1 MNIKQQFNELSVE
14 EQIAMLKEL
23 CQEWDCVPIP
33 TKDLA
38 LLQDIG
44 EHIIEKGFLIIKESP
59 CVSRLEIA
67 RTINRELHLNMQLS
81 FHIIKKYENINQHG
95 HNFHFDLKIRKK

>member
-44 EHIIEKGFLIIKESP
+44 EYTIRKGFFIVEENINKSK
-59 CVSRLEIA
+59 LEIA
-67 RTINRELHLNMQLS
+67 RAINRELHLNMQMS